1 MYQPRFEA
9 TIISPLHIKAGF
21 LKKILVSASLL
32 LTTVSFTILQRHFNR
47 PEDNAFFYSQAIRRA
62 STIFSVVY

>member
-1 MYQPRFEA
+1 MFQPRFEA
-9 TIISPLHIKAGF
+9 SIISPLHIKAGF
-21 LKKILVSASLL
+21 LKKIFVSASLL
-32 LTTVSFTILQRHFNR
+32 PTTVSFTILQRYFNG